1 MALTCPA
8 CEEAVR
14 RTDVECPSCGTE
26 LNPVAP
32 PPKAPVSDSS
42 KYAMIV
48 GGVLVAALILIFMAS
63 GMGGSTCGECK
74 GRKYV
79 VCQNCKGGQAK
90 CIYCKG
96 TGVDQQTQST
106 CAKCNGTGTEGT
118 CAKCRGNAKKSCPS
132 CDGTGISLK

>member
-8 CEEAVR
+8 CDEAVR

-42 KYAMIV
+42 KYLMIV
-48 GGVLVAALILIFMAS
+48 GGLLVGVLILVFMAS

-74 GRKYV
+74 GKKYV
-79 VCQNCKGGQAK
+79 VCLNCKGGEAK

-96 TGVDQQTQST
+96 NGFDQQTQST
-106 CAKCNGTGTEGT
+106 CLKCNGTGKAGVCE
-118 CAKCRGNAKKSCPS
+118 KCHGNPKKTCPS
-132 CDGTGISLK
+132 CNGTGESLK